1 MITFV
6 VSRLYVRVLAL
17 SLMTAVLGLSLLS
30 VPAQA
35 APQLPD
41 FTYQG
46 RLTQNGAPANGNFN
60 LTFQLFDADGAGVQV
75 GSTVSLP
82 GFPVS
87 DGLFTVSLAFP
98 GAFTGVQ
105 LWLQVSVNGV
115 PLLPRQAVATTPV
128 AQFALS
134 GGSISGPAGGSLTG
148 TYPNPQIAPNAITSA
163 ELATDSVQATEIAD
177 NSIDGGEIIDHS
189 LGGIEIIA
197 HSIDTTEIAASAI
210 TATELAS
217 NAVTTAKIA
226 NDSVTR
232 AKIAGGG
239 TTGNISLGLA
249 ANDCGDA
256 NVTVSGAQTGD
267 LALFGWGAAATVPS
281 NLTVVAMRVSAAN
294 TVVIRACN
302 HGGTAANLTSQPVV
316 VQTFR

>member
-6 VSRLYVRVLAL
+6 ASRSYVRVL

-60 LTFQLFDADGAGVQV
+60 LTFQLFDADGAGLQV
-75 GSTVSLP
+75 GSTVNLP

-115 PLLPRQAVATTPV
+115 PLLPRQAVATVPV

-134 GGSISGPAGGSLTG
+134 GAISGPAGGDLTG
-148 TYPNPQIAPNAITSA
+148 TYPNPQIAANSITAA
-163 ELATDSVQATEIAD
+163 ELATDSVGATEVQND
-177 NSIDGGEIIDHS
+177 SIDGGEIVDHS

-226 NDSVTR
+226 NDSVSR
-232 AKIAGGG
+232 AKLTGGG
-239 TTGNISLGLA
+239 TTGSVSLVIN
-249 ANDCGDA
+249 ANDCADVNA
-256 NVTVSGAQTGD
+256 SVSGAQAGD

-294 TVVIRACN
+294 NVVLRACN
-302 HGGTAANLTSQPVV
+302 HGGTTATVTSQPVI

>member
-6 VSRLYVRVLAL
+6 FSRPYVRVLAL

-60 LTFQLFDADGAGVQV
+60 LTFQLFDADGAGLQV
-75 GSTVSLP
+75 GSTVNLP

-105 LWLQVSVNGV
+105 LWLQVSVNGI

-134 GGSISGPAGGSLTG
+134 GGTISGPAGGALTG
-148 TYPNPQIAPNAITSA
+148 SYPNPQIVSESITSA
-163 ELATDSVQATEIAD
+163 QLATDSVQATEIAD
-177 NSIDGGEIIDHS
+177 NSIDGGEIVNNS
-189 LGGIEIIA
+189 LTGIEFVA
-197 HSIDTTEIAASAI
+197 HSIGTTEIAASAI

>member
-6 VSRLYVRVLAL
+6 VLRPYVRVLAL

-60 LTFQLFDADGAGVQV
+60 LTFQLFDADGAGLQV

-82 GFPVS
+82 GFPIS

-105 LWLQVSVNGV
+105 LWLQVSVNGI

-128 AQFALS
+128 AQFALN
-134 GGSISGPAGGSLTG
+134 GAISGPAGGALTG
-148 TYPNPQIAPNAITSA
+148 SYPNPQIAPNAITSA
-163 ELATDSVQATEIAD
+163 ELATNSVNATEIAD
-177 NSIDGGEIIDHS
+177 NSIDGGEIVDHS
-189 LGGIEIIA
+189 LTGIEIA
-197 HSIDTTEIAASAI
+197 PHSLGTSEIAASAI

-217 NAVTTAKIA
+217 NAVTTAKLA
-226 NDSVTR
+226 NDSVSR
-232 AKIAGGG
+232 AKLTGGG
-239 TTGNISLGLA
+239 ATGSISLSIA
-249 ANDCGDA
+249 ANDCSDVNA
-256 NVTVSGAQTGD
+256 SVSGAQPGD
-267 LALFGWGAAATVPS
+267 LALFGWGAAAVVPS
-281 NLTVVAMRVSAAN
+281 NLTVIAMRVNVAN
-294 TVVIRACN
+294 NVILRACN
-302 HGGTAANLTSQPVV
+302 QGGTTANLTAQPVI

>member
-6 VSRLYVRVLAL
+6 VSRPYVRALAF

-60 LTFQLFDADGAGVQV
+60 LTFQLFDADGAGLQV
-75 GSTVSLP
+75 GSTVNLP

-105 LWLQVSVNGV
+105 LWLQVSVNGI

-128 AQFALS
+128 AQFALN
-134 GGSISGPAGGSLTG
+134 GAISGPAGGDLTG
-148 TYPNPQIAPNAITSA
+148 SYPNPQIASNAITSA
-163 ELATDSVQATEIAD
+163 ELATDSVNATEIAD
-177 NSIDGGEIIDHS
+177 GSIDGGEIIDNS
-189 LGGIEIIA
+189 LTGIEFVA
-197 HSIDTTEIAASAI
+197 HSIGTTEIAASAI

>member
-6 VSRLYVRVLAL
+6 VSRPYVRALAF

-60 LTFQLFDADGAGVQV
+60 LTFQLFDADGAGLQV
-75 GSTVSLP
+75 GSTVNLP

-105 LWLQVSVNGV
+105 LWLQVSVNGI

-128 AQFALS
+128 AQFALN
-134 GGSISGPAGGSLTG
+134 GAISGPAGGDLTG
-148 TYPNPQIAPNAITSA
+148 SYPNPQIAANSITAA
-163 ELATDSVQATEIAD
+163 ELATDSVGPTEVQNDA
-177 NSIDGGEIIDHS
+177 IDGGEIVDHS
-189 LGGIEIIA
+189 LTGIEFVA
-197 HSIDTTEIAASAI
+197 NSIGASEIAANAI
-210 TATELAS
+210 GTSELAS
-217 NAVTTAKIA
+217 GAVTL
-226 NDSVTR
+226 
-232 AKIAGGG
+232 AKIAG
-239 TTGNISLGLA
+239 ISKNGSVSFTIA
-249 ANDCGDA
+249 ANDCTDF
-256 NVTVSGAQTGD
+256 NLSVSGAQAGD
-267 LALFGWGAAATVPS
+267 VAVFTWGANATVSS
-281 NLTVVAMRVSAAN
+281 NLTVTVMRSIAD
-294 TVVIRACN
+294 VVIARVCN
-302 HGGTAANLTSQPVV
+302 NGAGTATVTDQPVNIR
-316 VQTFR
+316 TFR